1 MASTRLILKAK
12 IGVVV
17 LMSAGAAFAAP
28 YEVTG
33 PDAPK
38 PHEQTAIQELSAYL
52 GKRVAGKVRIG
63 GRDGVVFR
71 VGDTAGEV
79 VVEGRRY
86 WPRLTVETYDATTAG
101 WVRETRSRT
110 NSYTIDKSALGD
122 RRIRLSWTWE
132 VCKGMM
138 VIVR

>member
-1 MASTRLILKAK
+1 MA
-12 IGVVV
+12 
-17 LMSAGAAFAAP
+17 AGAAFAAP
-28 YEVTG
+28 YEVAG
-33 PDAPK
+33 PDVAK
-38 PHEQTAIQELSAYL
+38 PHERTAIQELSAYL
-52 GKRVAGKVRIG
+52 GKRVAGTVRIG

-110 NSYTIDKSALGD
+110 NSNTIDKSALGD